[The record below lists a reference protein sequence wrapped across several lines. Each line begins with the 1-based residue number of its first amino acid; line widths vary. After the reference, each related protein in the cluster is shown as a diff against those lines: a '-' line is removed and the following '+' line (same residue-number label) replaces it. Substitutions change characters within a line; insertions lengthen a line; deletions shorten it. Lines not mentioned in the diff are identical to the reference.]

1 MLCGQIQNHVW
12 FCEQCF
18 IRTLHVNQGCLKK
31 SHWTRSKLHKNYLF
45 HSWNKCA
52 GLLKLVKNPKRKI
65 SLLVQR
71 LFYGFFIAG
80 YIVESLLFQPHPH
93 KKNHA
98 KCWREKK
105 ILGKC
110 ILQKKKSRRMN
121 GLKKNHAYNK
131 SPNPPLP
138 SPASPGTLKSKV
150 VGR

>member
-31 SHWTRSKLHKNYLF
+31 SYWTRSKLHKNYLF
-45 HSWNKCA
+45 HSKNKCA
-52 GLLKLVKNPKRKI
+52 GLLKSVKNPKRKI

-80 YIVESLLFQPHPH
+80 YIVESLFFNPIHT

-98 KCWREKK
+98 KFWREKK

-110 ILQKKKSRRMN
+110 ILPKKSHGEWM
-121 GLKKNHAYNK
+121 GWKKIMPTTNH
-131 SPNPPLP
+131 P
-138 SPASPGTLKSKV
+138 TLSSQAPCFSWDPQK
-150 VGR
+150 

>member
-31 SHWTRSKLHKNYLF
+31 SYWTRSKLHKNYLF
-45 HSWNKCA
+45 HSKNKCA
-52 GLLKLVKNPKRKI
+52 GLLKSVKNPKRKI

-93 KKNHA
+93 KKNYA
-98 KCWREKK
+98 KCWTEKK

-110 ILQKKKSRRMN
+110 ILKKKVMAN
-121 GLKKNHAYNK
+121 EWVEKK
-131 SPNPPLP
+131 SCLQQITQPSPPLP
-138 SPASPGTLKSKV
+138 CFLWDPQK
-150 VGR
+150 